1 MAWQHEY
8 ARFLK
13 RTLGRIRQTI
23 PSGVGKAHSVASQP
37 AQEFVKWRG
46 WPSIKDKERI
56 LAQFGTLG
64 SGNHFAEVSEDS
76 DGFVWVLVHSGSRG
90 IGNKIAQHHI
100 AIARALGTRVE
111 HRDLSYRGFSAGYH
125 GTLEIS
131 ASPPSTVSNP
141 TAHEYRSF
149 LFRLDNR

>member
-1 MAWQHEY
+1 M
-8 ARFLK
+8 
-13 RTLGRIRQTI
+13 
-23 PSGVGKAHSVASQP
+23 AHSVASQP

-100 AIARALGTRVE
+100 AIARALGTSLTG
-111 HRDLSYRGFSAGYH
+111 DSAPD
-125 GTLEIS
+125 I
-131 ASPPSTVSNP
+131 
-141 TAHEYRSF
+141 TAHWKSRRR
-149 LFRLDNR
+149 RLLLYPIQLPTSTAVFCFDWITDNL